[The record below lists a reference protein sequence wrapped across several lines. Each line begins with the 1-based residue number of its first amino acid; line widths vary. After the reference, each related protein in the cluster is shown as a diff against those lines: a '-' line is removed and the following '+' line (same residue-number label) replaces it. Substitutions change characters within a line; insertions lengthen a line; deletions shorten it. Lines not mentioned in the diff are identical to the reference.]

1 MYEIAIVGYHSMFLV
16 ESRWESDGGGG
27 GHLEFGTSAYVH

>member
-16 ESRWESDGGGG
+16 ESRWESDGGG
-27 GHLEFGTSAYVH
+27 HFEFGTSAYVH